1 MNKTDI
7 FHSHLNDLNY
17 LNLERHYKDYP
28 IALYTGAGVSWSTDK
43 NFGLRGWNDFVKEV
57 LVADENTDS
66 ATLAEFERSVDRKW
80 ANEPWL
86 TAEWVAKR
94 IGRKVFER
102 NVMKIVQ
109 REENFQKKYKL
120 LSGRFL
126 RNAPT
131 LNSVV
136 AFCADFAGG
145 RRVKGKKGKSVAV
158 YKPSVNHRVRA
169 VVTSN
174 YDPFLEAASS
184 TMFRKPILKPVGA
197 QGSSA
202 GALHQIPVYHIH
214 GYVPFPHKF
223 SKRKAEPP
231 IPLVD
236 PVVTKGDYE
245 AAWKTDNVFNFT
257 MGPQIHVLRHFT
269 TLFIG
274 FSFRDY
280 KVNELLKDLNKE
292 RESRSDRLYHY
303 ALLKGDEIQPM
314 GLDFYHSLGVKP
326 ICLNDFSEIPKVL
339 SSLYQQGLIHDHGDM
354 KIQLPL
360 IRGREEMQQAEPV
373 YLAAEQ
379 YFEQLCACRLCTV
392 WG

>member
-1 MNKTDI
+1 MNKTEI
-7 FHSHLNDLNY
+7 FHSHLNDTNY
-17 LNLERHYKDYP
+17 LNLERHYKVYP

-43 NFGLRGWNDFVKEV
+43 NFGLRGWNDFVKKV
-57 LVADENTDS
+57 LVSDENNDS
-66 ATLAEFERSVDRKW
+66 ATLEEFEQSIDRKW
-80 ANEPWL
+80 ADEPWL

-145 RRVKGKKGKSVAV
+145 RRVEGKKGKSVAV

-197 QGSSA
+197 KGSSV

-223 SKRKAEPP
+223 SKRKADPP

-257 MGPQIHVLRHFT
+257 MGPQIHVLRHYT

-303 ALLKGDEIQPM
+303 ALLKGDEIQSM

-326 ICLNDFSEIPKVL
+326 ICLKDFSEIPKIL

-360 IRGREEMQQAEPV
+360 VKGREEMQQAEPV

-379 YFEQLCACRLCTV
+379 YFDQLCACRLCTV
-392 WG
+392 WR